1 MFARLRLLGFP
12 PISPFNRQTRETNVS
27 FQGRNFFLLVGR
39 GPFLFF
45 VWLLSFIC
53 LGVGSVWPK
62 RDGFSLET
70 PKKEM
75 QGTRPMVT
83 FFAGAPVGAS
93 PSSQTQLRVLTPQK
107 ARPWVPPKGTQAR
120 SAKVHGLR
128 GGGGA
133 LREWPGGGF
142 GAAGP
147 RGPRLHAGLPRH
159 EDQRGDR
166 EGRGLPRGVRK
177 GRV

>member
-1 MFARLRLLGFP
+1 MFCAFETARVSPDFP
-12 PISPFNRQTRETNVS
+12 
-27 FQGRNFFLLVGR
+27 FQPANTGNKCIFPGTEFLFVGGGR
-39 GPFLFF
+39 GP
-45 VWLLSFIC
+45 
-53 LGVGSVWPK
+53 
-62 RDGFSLET
+62 
-70 PKKEM
+70 
-75 QGTRPMVT
+75 

-93 PSSQTQLRVLTPQK
+93 PSSTQIRVFTPQK
-107 ARPWVPPKGTQAR
+107 AGPWVPPKGTQAR

-133 LREWPGGGF
+133 LREWLGGGF

-166 EGRGLPRGVRK
+166 EGRGLSRGVRK
-177 GRV
+177 GRVWKFDLFHALIHVPCLLFHRSEICFFLGLCLADMYHEDR